1 MDYKIILK
9 HQPDNKTI
17 EFSEENL
24 AEFTREIVGIV
35 LAEIGFKPHPFQ
47 SGKIFRT
54 EMIKV
59 IGKRGYDK
67 AVSNGYLIVHKDG
80 ENTSKVYA
88 KRMDWERYLKLH
100 INKQI

>member
-1 MDYKIILK
+1 MDYRTRFRN
-9 HQPDNKTI
+9 QPGDKTI

-24 AEFTREIVGIV
+24 AEFTREIVSIV

-67 AVSNGYLIVHKDG
+67 AVSNGNLVVHKDG

-88 KRMDWERYLKLH
+88 KRIDWERYLKLH